1 MFLWIDSLCLNEKRK
16 EEEVQSLKVE
26 MSKLGLK
33 PNMIR
38 FTETAEL
45 VKEVANYDDKTT
57 ISIISSP
64 KKVH

>member
-26 MSKLGLK
+26 MLKLGLK

-38 FTETAEL
+38 FTETKEL